1 MNRYEE
7 MENADLDIE
16 DGYTEVGLHDFGIE
30 SPAAELDLTAA
41 LNALPRPEGITINR
55 FYVTRNVA
63 QNAPEHVR
71 HETRVYLTWT
81 DRETM
86 GRPVSER
93 FWGMGPTSNE
103 ADAIVLAWVIRWM
116 HL

>member
-1 MNRYEE
+1 MNANLSPAT
-7 MENADLDIE
+7 M
-16 DGYTEVGLHDFGIE
+16 GIYAAKQE
-30 SPAAELDLTAA
+30 AAELDLAAA
-41 LNALPRPEGITINR
+41 LNALPRPEGVTINR
-55 FYVTRNVA
+55 FYVIRNVA

-71 HETRVYLTWT
+71 HETHVYFTWT

-86 GRPVSER
+86 GRQVSER

-103 ADAIVLAWVIRWM
+103 ADSIVLADVIGWM